1 MVEIVFGDS
10 AAGSL
15 KMAQG
20 FGKGGYVGGAVSV
33 CILRDD
39 GSEPTEEEIQE
50 ARKKAEEEEKKAWES
65 AVPLEGNPADVYGFS
80 LSLSI
85 GELSGNGMDGRRR
98 KVLEKLYSIYPDS
111 EGENIA
117 HEMVRNAEGSL
128 REACGK
134 AAAGNGMRVWY
145 SSQPDELCGLYWLM
159 DRLDELGYQ
168 GKIFLVK
175 LPEWEER
182 EDGTVVQMT
191 GWGEVGPGE
200 WGKYLPLQQAL
211 SPALRRCFSL
221 RWKELRE
228 ENAPLRAVLNGRL
241 ISVQEDIYDG
251 FIRREID
258 AGPEEFQEAMV
269 IGRVLG
275 KYRLGVGDALLAH
288 RIEAM
293 IAAGELEPVTQPSGK
308 APLYHRILRKKAGR

>member
-20 FGKGGYVGGAVSV
+20 FGKGGYAGGAVSV

-39 GSEPTEEEIQE
+39 GREPTEEEIRE
-50 ARKKAEEEEKKAWES
+50 AQQKAEEEQKKAWET
-65 AVPLEGNPADVYGFS
+65 AVPLGGDPADVYGFS
-80 LSLSI
+80 LGLSMGDI
-85 GELSGNGMDGRRR
+85 SGSGMDGRRR
-98 KVLEKLYSIYPDS
+98 KVLEKLWSIYPGLD
-111 EGENIA
+111 GESIA
-117 HEMVRNAEGSL
+117 EEMMRGAESSL

-134 AAAGNGMRVWY
+134 AAAGDGMRVWY
-145 SSQPDELCGLYWLM
+145 SNEPDELCGLHWLM
-159 DRLDELGYQ
+159 DRLDGLGYQ
-168 GKIFLVK
+168 GEIFLVK
-175 LPEWEER
+175 LPQWEER

-200 WGKYLPLQQAL
+200 WGKYLPLQQPL

-221 RWKELRE
+221 RWRELQE
-228 ENAPLRAVLNGRL
+228 ENASLRAVLNGRL

-251 FIRREID
+251 LIRREID
-258 AGPEEFQEAMV
+258 GEPEEFQEAIV

-275 KYRLGVGDALLAH
+275 KYRLGIGDGLIAC

-293 IAAGELEPVTQPSGK
+293 IAAGELEPVTQPSGN
-308 APLYHRILRKKAGR
+308 APIYHRVLRKV

>member
-20 FGKGGYVGGAVSV
+20 FGRGSYVGGAVSV

-50 ARKKAEEEEKKAWES
+50 AQQRAEEEQRKAWEN
-65 AVPLEGNPADVYGFS
+65 AVPLDGDPADVYGFS
-80 LSLSI
+80 LGLSI
-85 GELSGNGMDGRRR
+85 GNISGNGTDGRR
-98 KVLEKLYSIYPDS
+98 KKALERLWSIYPDLD
-111 EGENIA
+111 GENMA
-117 HEMVRNAEGSL
+117 EEMVRSAESSL

-134 AAAGNGMRVWY
+134 AAAGDGMRVWY

-159 DRLDELGYQ
+159 DRLDEQGYQ
-168 GKIFLVK
+168 GKIFLVR

-182 EDGTVVQMT
+182 EDGAIVQMA

-200 WGKYLPLQQAL
+200 WGKYLPLQRPL
-211 SPALRRCFSL
+211 SPALRRCFSI

-241 ISVQEDIYDG
+241 MSVEEDLYDG
-251 FIRREID
+251 LIRREID
-258 AGPEEFQEAMV
+258 AEPEEFQEAMV

-275 KYRLGVGDALLAH
+275 KYRLGIGDALLAH
-288 RIEAM
+288 RIETM
-293 IAAGELEPVTQPSGK
+293 IAAGELEPVTQPSGN
-308 APLYHRILRKKAGR
+308 APLYHRILRKKR